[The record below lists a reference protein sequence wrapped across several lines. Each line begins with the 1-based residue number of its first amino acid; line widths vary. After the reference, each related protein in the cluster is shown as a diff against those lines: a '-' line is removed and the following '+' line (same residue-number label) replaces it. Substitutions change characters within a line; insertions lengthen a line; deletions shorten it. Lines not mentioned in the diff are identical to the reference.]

1 MSDGRAPA
9 TPPTSGIALLER
21 AIGYTLGSL
30 QLVTPES
37 LAHPTPCPGWDLHA
51 LLHHMEDS
59 LAALQEA
66 VDHAGISLTPMDPIH
81 GPGKAR
87 EPAEPPA
94 GPDPRAPFAAGRSA
108 GPDRPGPFAAVAP
121 KAAPEGADGDAGR
134 EACAGELVS
143 RLRDRA
149 CHLLGSW
156 VGDGRREPVPIGG
169 RTLPVSV
176 LTSAGAVE
184 IAIHG
189 WDVARA
195 CGQPRPI
202 PPRLAQELLVLASL
216 LVRRADRPVR
226 FAPPVTLP
234 PEATPSDHLV
244 AFLGRQPA

>member
-1 MSDGRAPA
+1 MNGGRAPA
-9 TPPTSGIALLER
+9 TPPTSGVALLER

-30 QLVTPES
+30 QLVTAES
-37 LAHPTPCPGWDLHA
+37 FAQPTPCPGWDLHA

-66 VDHAGISLTPMDPIH
+66 IDLAGIALTPLDPVH
-81 GPGKAR
+81 SSGAVAPGEAGG
-87 EPAEPPA
+87 PA
-94 GPDPRAPFAAGRSA
+94 GPGGDPDAAG
-108 GPDRPGPFAAVAP
+108 PFGAVAP
-121 KAAPEGADGDAGR
+121 RAARAGAGGDAG
-134 EACAGELVS
+134 EQACASELVA

-156 VGDGRREPVPIGG
+156 VGGGRREPVPVGD

-195 CGQPRPI
+195 CGRPRPI
-202 PPRLAQELLVLASL
+202 PPRLAHELLVLASL

-226 FAPPVTLP
+226 FGPPVTLP

-244 AFLGRQPA
+244 AFLGRHPA

>member
-1 MSDGRAPA
+1 MSGGRAPA
-9 TPPTSGIALLER
+9 TPPTSGVALLER

-30 QLVTPES
+30 QLVTPSS
-37 LAHPTPCPGWDLHA
+37 LALPTPCAGWDLHA
-51 LLHHMEDS
+51 LLHHLEDS
-59 LAALQEA
+59 IAALQEA
-66 VDHAGISLTPMDPIH
+66 VDLAGIALTPLDPVH
-81 GPGKAR
+81 
-87 EPAEPPA
+87 
-94 GPDPRAPFAAGRSA
+94 AAGVPGA
-108 GPDRPGPFAAVAP
+108 PPGPFAALAP
-121 KAAPEGADGDAGR
+121 KARPGAADAATG
-134 EACAGELVS
+134 ACAGVLVA

-149 CHLLGSW
+149 CQLLGSW
-156 VGDGRREPVPIGG
+156 VGGDPRQPVPIGG

-226 FAPPVTLP
+226 FGPAVTLP

-244 AFLGRQPA
+244 AFLGRHP

>member
-1 MSDGRAPA
+1 MSGGRAPA
-9 TPPTSGIALLER
+9 TPPTSGVALLER

-30 QLVTPES
+30 RLVTPES
-37 LAHPTPCPGWDLHA
+37 VAHPTPCAGWDLHA

-66 VDHAGISLTPMDPIH
+66 VDLAGVSLTPLDPIH
-81 GPGKAR
+81 GV
-87 EPAEPPA
+87 E
-94 GPDPRAPFAAGRSA
+94 PDP
-108 GPDRPGPFAAVAP
+108 PGPFAAVAP
-121 KAAPEGADGDAGR
+121 KAGRELRNEDVDA
-134 EACAGELVS
+134 EACAGDLVA
-143 RLRDRA
+143 RLRNRA
-149 CHLLGSW
+149 CRLLGSW
-156 VGDGRREPVPIGG
+156 VGGEGREPVPIGD

-216 LVRRADRPVR
+216 LVRRVDRPVR
-226 FAPPVTLP
+226 FGPPVTLP

-244 AFLGRQPA
+244 AFLGRHPG